1 MFPVKRFPGADPWD
15 DDRRHFMADKKTYS
29 IKENVTVTDEVLA
42 IIVGLAA
49 TEVKG
54 VSSLAGN
61 LTGDNITKAG
71 RSRLQKA
78 IKISGNEDES
88 LSVSASINIEYDFVI
103 PEVCQ
108 AVQDKVKQSVENMT
122 GIGVSA
128 VDIRIASVTGTSGS

>member
-1 MFPVKRFPGADPWD
+1 
-15 DDRRHFMADKKTYS
+15 MADKKTYS
-29 IKENVTVTDEVLA
+29 IKEGVTVTDEVLA

-61 LTGDNITKAG
+61 LTNESIPKAG

-88 LSVSASINIEYDFVI
+88 LSVSASINIAYDFVI
-103 PEVCQ
+103 PEVCA

-122 GIGVSA
+122 GIGVSV
-128 VDIRIASVTGTSGS
+128 VDIRIASVTGTSNS

>member
-1 MFPVKRFPGADPWD
+1 
-15 DDRRHFMADKKTYS
+15 MADKKTYS

-71 RSRLQKA
+71 RSRLSKA

-88 LSVSASINIEYDFVI
+88 LSVAASINIEYDFVI

-108 AVQDKVKQSVENMT
+108 AVQDKVKQSIENMT

-128 VDIRIASVTGTSGS
+128 VDIRIASVTGTSNS